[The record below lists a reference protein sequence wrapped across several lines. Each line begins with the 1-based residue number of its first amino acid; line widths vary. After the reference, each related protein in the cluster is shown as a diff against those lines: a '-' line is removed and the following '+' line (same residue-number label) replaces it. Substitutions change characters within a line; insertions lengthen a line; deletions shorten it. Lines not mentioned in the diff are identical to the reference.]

1 MIMHSICI
9 HIYWEKKR
17 GIWKIVYLKQLE
29 HTKLQRLAPARSSQ
43 PVTVYRK
50 NHYMCFYRRILH
62 ESNPSLVE
70 HKIPAILQYVPNG
83 QASQVQCFY
92 HNSVGHPRQFVF
104 WYLDT
109 GKQEKWLRSW
119 DTVLRQAGK
128 YMCTYAITLY
138 WICFVMAMYLEENK
152 VKIVV
157 QTKQLYS
164 SNIWHINIL
173 YIFKC
178 AIICMVID
186 WWYCNCFCNT
196 SINSEVVS
204 ES

>member
-1 MIMHSICI
+1 M
-9 HIYWEKKR
+9 
-17 GIWKIVYLKQLE
+17 KQLE
-29 HTKLQRLAPARSSQ
+29 HTNLQRLAPARSSQ

-109 GKQEKWLRSW
+109 GKQEMIEILRYSVAASRQIYVYICNHI
-119 DTVLRQAGK
+119 VLN
-128 YMCTYAITLY
+128 M
-138 WICFVMAMYLEENK
+138 
-152 VKIVV
+152 
-157 QTKQLYS
+157 
-164 SNIWHINIL
+164 
-173 YIFKC
+173 
-178 AIICMVID
+178 
-186 WWYCNCFCNT
+186 FCNGNVFRGKQ
-196 SINSEVVS
+196 SKNCSAN
-204 ES
+204 

>member
-109 GKQEKWLRSW
+109 GKQEMIEILRYSVAANICVHMQSHCIEY
-119 DTVLRQAGK
+119 VLQWQ
-128 YMCTYAITLY
+128 C
-138 WICFVMAMYLEENK
+138 
-152 VKIVV
+152 V
-157 QTKQLYS
+157 QRKTK
-164 SNIWHINIL
+164 
-173 YIFKC
+173 
-178 AIICMVID
+178 
-186 WWYCNCFCNT
+186 
-196 SINSEVVS
+196 
-204 ES
+204 